1 MRAKGQEPDPH
12 KIRCMKGNPSNITF
26 NQTTEAICAIIRKLI
41 IPTEQGKKATKT
53 LLNLRNEP
61 IKKNGKLATA

>member
-1 MRAKGQEPDPH
+1 
-12 KIRCMKGNPSNITF
+12 MKGNPSNITF